1 MESVR
6 VRYVDGTGMESP
18 LCLQPIRSGAE
29 ELLVNIPVR
38 PVRSMVF
45 IESDSALRTNSM
57 TSTEARDS
65 MRASCQIHQNRSL
78 TAN

>member
-29 ELLVNIPVR
+29 ELLVNIPVLDGCAGAED
-38 PVRSMVF
+38 PLSNG
-45 IESDSALRTNSM
+45 ESDAL
-57 TSTEARDS
+57 STVDD
-65 MRASCQIHQNRSL
+65 NG
-78 TAN
+78 TAACKVNCVH